1 MSFILPFNLLFTQT
15 KMSAYTMEATTLN
28 SSFVDKAQARKQ
40 MVFAWMVNDETD
52 MREQMFNGVDGII
65 TDNLDDL
72 KEVIAEDDDNPS
84 YAQRILRMTSIINIE

>member
-1 MSFILPFNLLFTQT
+1 
-15 KMSAYTMEATTLN
+15 MEATTLN

>member
-1 MSFILPFNLLFTQT
+1 
-15 KMSAYTMEATTLN
+15 MSAYTMEATTLN

-40 MVFAWMVNDETD
+40 MVFAWTINDETD